1 IFLQNKTNEKIISF
15 LMIILVLMPVVFL
28 SMPRQAEAFSLC
40 PPGIPDPKK
49 VSAESNEEKGST
61 ALTCLTTI
69 KEWVQKTLEIALM
82 AIARQVIA
90 QMTQSIINWINSGF
104 HGSPTFLENPESF
117 FKDIVKY
124 EIRTMVDQLGY
135 DLRRFPFGQAWAL
148 NTIGAYKSTLENNAA
163 HSLSGVM
170 NQQQIANY
178 MDFNVGGWDSF
189 FLKTQFPQNN
199 YIGFQMMANESLSA
213 QLAGAIKPAAE
224 QVQSLLQQG
233 QGFLSP
239 EKCMDEGTN
248 YNNIMANAWNRPSFD
263 RSTVPYTCG
272 EGCPLVGPPAPGIDM
287 ATCDACRVSYNAALA
302 AAEADWAKDNTC
314 KNLVKTTP
322 GTIVA
327 DQLKISL
334 GSSRRMIE
342 LSTALGSSISA
353 IIDALLN
360 KLIGEGLNAMADTI
374 SSEPPEDNWTYNGIS
389 LDGNGSDT
397 TGPGPLNIPQNV
409 SLRVGE
415 TTSVT
420 ITGGKP
426 EYSVK
431 ITDPVTPDTTI
442 ATAGVTGD
450 TLTIAGMAPGQTS
463 VTVKDSRAD
472 NPRKVLVAITVVNSD
487 GLMAVPASITT
498 TTGGTVVVTISGGT
512 EPYRMSAEPN
522 QTIAVAS
529 FSVTKLIISGLG
541 AGQTSAT
548 ITDSSGRIV
557 TVSITV
563 VAPTALG
570 TCTLTSGEII
580 QDISETACTAQGG
593 TWTEPG
599 SQTTGLTVDLIANK
613 TDIARG
619 ESVELTWNSTGASS
633 CDASWTNSSAT
644 SGTETKS
651 PENTRTYIITCSDSS
666 GASSADLV

>member
-1 IFLQNKTNEKIISF
+1 MILQNKTNQKIISF
-15 LMIILVLMPVVFL
+15 LMIILVLMPVVLF
-28 SMPRQAEAFSLC
+28 SGPKRAEAFSLC

-49 VSAESNEEKGST
+49 VAAESNEEKGST

-90 QMTQSIINWINSGF
+90 QMTQSIINWINGGF

-189 FLKTQFPQNN
+189 FLKTQYPQNN

-213 QLAGAIKPAAE
+213 QLAGAIQPAAE

-239 EKCMDEGTN
+239 EKCMDEDTN
-248 YNNIMANAWNRPSFD
+248 YNNIMANAWNRPSFEGKC
-263 RSTVPYTCG
+263 VPFEPACTNT
-272 EGCPLVGPPAPGIDM
+272 ENGCTSQQYA
-287 ATCDACRVSYNAALA
+287 AWAESCRVQKIAW
-302 AAEADWAKDNTC
+302 DKDNTC

-334 GSSRRMIE
+334 GSGQRMIE

-450 TLTIAGMAPGQTS
+450 TLTIAGIAPGQTS

-487 GLMAVPASITT
+487 DLMAVPASITT

-512 EPYRMSAEPN
+512 EPYRMSAEPD

-529 FSVTKLIISGLG
+529 FSVTKLAIIGLG
-541 AGQTSAT
+541 AGQASAT

-666 GASSADLV
+666 GASSADLVTVTVRND